1 MKKLF
6 NKTNLIAL
14 LMVVTLVVPTL
25 ALANA
30 NLGLDTAS
38 SIGLGNADAKNVVVN
53 LIRVVLGFLG
63 LIAVVIILIGG
74 FMWMTAGGNEDKVT
88 KGRKYIINGV
98 IGLVIVLGAFSIA
111 TFVISQIN
119 GSIR

>member
-30 NLGLDTAS
+30 NLGLDTAG

>member
-88 KGRKYIINGV
+88 KGRKYIINGA

>member
-119 GSIR
+119 GAIR

>member
-6 NKTNLIAL
+6 KKTNLIAL

-88 KGRKYIINGV
+88 KGRKYIINGA